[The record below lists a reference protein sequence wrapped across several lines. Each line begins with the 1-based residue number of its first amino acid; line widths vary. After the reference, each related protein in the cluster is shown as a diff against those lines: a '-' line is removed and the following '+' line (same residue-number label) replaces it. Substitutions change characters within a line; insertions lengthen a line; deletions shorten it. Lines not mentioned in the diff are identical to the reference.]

1 MVPAYPYVGASLD
14 PMEHGDPG
22 GAKGGASIHRDPAW
36 DAVILHVDMDAFFL
50 SVELRERPNLRGVPS
65 LVAPLG
71 GRSVVLSASYE
82 ARRFGIRSAMPL
94 AHAQALC
101 PHVVVLEPHHQKYR
115 EASRQVMSVFE
126 EVTPLVEQLSIDEA
140 FLDVSGSRRR
150 LGSPPLIAAQIKEE
164 VRHRTGLP
172 CTVGVAATKS
182 VAKIVSTRSK
192 PDGLGVVAPAQTQSY
207 LAPLSVRAVWGVGP
221 KLADR
226 LEAGNITTIG
236 DLAQQSPERMQR
248 WIGSVGPGLVQLA
261 RGIDAREVVPERTA
275 KSHGVEKT
283 FETDVT
289 DADQLHR
296 ELIALVFECARRLR
310 ADGMLAG
317 ALSVKVRDHHR
328 AVRTRTQSLSRP
340 TAAAAVMKVAAAEL
354 LEGLMSERSHPV
366 RLLGV
371 RGERLVRRGEEAVEA
386 QDALFDAPDQTPS
399 APIADWERT
408 DAVLDALRRRFP
420 DSKVQ
425 PATLLERGDGG
436 SNVAGGHDVDTDGDL
451 GR

>member
-1 MVPAYPYVGASLD
+1 
-14 PMEHGDPG
+14 MEHGDRERRE
-22 GAKGGASIHRDPAW
+22 AEAMSADRDPAW
-36 DAVILHVDMDAFFL
+36 GAVILHVDMDAFFL
-50 SVELRERPNLRGVPS
+50 SVELRERPDLRGVPS

-82 ARRFGIRSAMPL
+82 ARRFGVRSAMPL

-101 PHVVVLEPHHQKYR
+101 PSVVVLEPHHEKYR
-115 EASRQVMSVFE
+115 EASGIVMSVFE
-126 EVTPLVEQLSIDEA
+126 SVTPLVEQLSIDEA

-150 LGSPPLIAAQIKEE
+150 LGSPPVIARKIKDE
-164 VRHRTGLP
+164 VRRRTGLP

-182 VAKIVSTRSK
+182 VAKIVSTGSK
-192 PDGLGVVAPAQTQSY
+192 PDGLGVVAPQETQRY

-226 LEAGNITTIG
+226 LEAGNIATIG

-261 RGIDAREVVPERTA
+261 RGIDPRAVVPERTA

-283 FETDVT
+283 FEVDVT
-289 DADQLHR
+289 DEDHLHR

-310 ADGMLAG
+310 ADNMVAG

-328 AVRTRTQSLSRP
+328 VVRTRTQSLPQP
-340 TAAAAVMKVAAAEL
+340 TAAGAMMKVVAGEL
-354 LEGLMSERSHPV
+354 LNSLMSERSHPV

-371 RGERLVRRGEEAVEA
+371 RGERLVARGEETEDV
-386 QDALFDAPDQTPS
+386 QDALFDDPQNHSGA
-399 APIADWERT
+399 AAVDWERT
-408 DAVLDALRRRFP
+408 DAVLDDLRQRFP
-420 DSKVQ
+420 DSMVQ
-425 PATLLERGDGG
+425 PATLLRRRGRPQPG
-436 SNVAGGHDVDTDGDL
+436 SE
-451 GR
+451 